1 MRSRIKRVIIISTSL
16 LAAGCAY
23 AVLFSKTGIGIPC
36 IFRKITGLM
45 CPGCGTTRM
54 LVSLLKLD
62 FVSAWSYN
70 PVVLCMLP
78 VGAVLFALGLKRYIA
93 DGVNRMTKYE
103 TFTEYIMIAV
113 LVGFGIVRNII

>member
-16 LAAGCAY
+16 LAAGCVY
-23 AVLFSKTGIGIPC
+23 AVFFSKTGIGIPC

-78 VGAVLFALGLKRYIA
+78 VGVVLFALGLKRYIA